1 MNVRDH
7 ETKPRWFMLAFT
19 LPARRASQRV
29 EVWRK
34 LQRYGAVP
42 LGNSGYLLP
51 NNPSNRE
58 RFEWLAQMIRKHAG
72 DASVVSIQSIDNLS
86 TAQLVTRFTES
97 RTRDYQELI
106 REAQRLFSV
115 ARHKRPPGRMGRL
128 RQRFWEIV
136 EIDFFGSPLQNRVK
150 ELFARADA
158 MPAVAEKSPKTNPKA
173 YLGKLWVT
181 RPRPGIDRSAS
192 AWLIRQFIDK
202 KARFA
207 FAQEGG
213 VPRDAVPFDMFQG
226 GFGHRGADC
235 TFETL
240 RKEFRL
246 HNAKVVAIGEM
257 VHDADLNDGKFGR
270 KEAFG
275 VDEVLKGW
283 ARKDTTDKELLER
296 GMEMIEGLYHSVSR
310 VRDRIGRKKAIEK
323 TSATNKRK
331 GLVL

>member
-1 MNVRDH
+1 
-7 ETKPRWFMLAFT
+7 MLAFT
-19 LPARRASQRV
+19 LPTRKASQRV

-58 RFEWLAQMIRKHAG
+58 RFEWLAQTIRKHAG
-72 DASVVSIQSIDNLS
+72 EASVVSVQSIDNLS
-86 TAQLVTRFTES
+86 TPQLVALFAEARA
-97 RTRDYQELI
+97 RDYQELI
-106 REAQRLFSV
+106 REVRKFSSV
-115 ARHKRPPGRMGRL
+115 ARHKRPTGRISRL
-128 RQRFWEIV
+128 RARFREIV
-136 EIDFFGSPLQNRVK
+136 EIDFFGSPLQKRVE
-150 ELFARADA
+150 ELLARADA
-158 MPAVAEKSPKTNPKA
+158 VPAVAEKPPKTNPKD
-173 YLGKLWVT
+173 YVGRLWVT

-207 FAQEGG
+207 FVQEGDL
-213 VPRDAVPFDMFQG
+213 PRDAVPFDMFQG
-226 GFGHRGADC
+226 GFGHRGEDC

-240 RKEFRL
+240 RKEFRIRD
-246 HNAKVVAIGEM
+246 ARVVAIGEM

-283 ARKDTTDKELLER
+283 AGKGTPDKELLER
-296 GMEMIEGLYHSVSR
+296 GVEMIEGLYHSIS
-310 VRDRIGRKKAIEK
+310 
-323 TSATNKRK
+323 
-331 GLVL
+331 